1 MTKRAKFFFICLFIV
16 LDIFLFIGYI
26 VIRDATMLNELKKE
40 VIVLTNMELS
50 KDRYNRKMKTRG
62 NYALVEKT
70 VKSYLDDTAVLLQET
85 ITMTKDEKLS
95 KILSYENYEKDGPL
109 FEESLSYVEKQKDA
123 FTKNMDTLLE
133 RLEESSIIQYGN
145 QKIEDP
151 SLRKIYLDS
160 LLSDDMRKEF
170 QMIKGTLL
178 EDKVQIEKTFTVSN
192 QVLEF
197 LVFNQEQW
205 TLEEGEIK
213 FRKQSLYDQ
222 YIRMIGNLTVE
233 KKEE

>member
-40 VIVLTNMELS
+40 VIVLTNLDLS

-123 FTKNMDTLLE
+123 FTKNMDSLLE
-133 RLEESSIIQYGN
+133 RLEESSIIH
-145 QKIEDP
+145 
-151 SLRKIYLDS
+151 
-160 LLSDDMRKEF
+160 
-170 QMIKGTLL
+170 
-178 EDKVQIEKTFTVSN
+178 
-192 QVLEF
+192 
-197 LVFNQEQW
+197 
-205 TLEEGEIK
+205 
-213 FRKQSLYDQ
+213 
-222 YIRMIGNLTVE
+222 
-233 KKEE
+233 

>member
-40 VIVLTNMELS
+40 VIVLTNMDLS

-85 ITMTKDEKLS
+85 ITMTKDKKLS

-123 FTKNMDTLLE
+123 FTKNTDSLLE
-133 RLEESSIIQYGN
+133 RLEESSIIHYGN

-170 QMIKGTLL
+170 QSIKQTLL